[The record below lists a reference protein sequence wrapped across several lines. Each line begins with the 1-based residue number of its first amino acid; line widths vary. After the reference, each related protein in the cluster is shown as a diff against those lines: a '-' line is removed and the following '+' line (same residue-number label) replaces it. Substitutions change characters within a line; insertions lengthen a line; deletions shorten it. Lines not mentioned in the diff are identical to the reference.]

1 MQSNID
7 KYKTDLTKLEDN
19 GELLMLAMWLE
30 CRPEEFEAEYK
41 KKLKNKY
48 SEFLKTIP
56 KFSRDYQNW
65 YSESHAVI
73 KQLIPDRLQDFIR
86 LYEKPKGRKEIVYG
100 NYVIEDYLQGLQV
113 TSGGRVKVDK
123 SAAVNQ
129 FKQQRAILKS
139 ANLRFDSSLFDIVQL
154 VQADLLD
161 SELDAARILQKNKF
175 YRAAGA
181 IAGVVIEKHLAQ
193 VCVNHKLVVTKKNPT
208 ISDFNDLLK
217 NSVAVEVAQ
226 WRFIQHLGDLRNLC
240 DHNKSKEPTNDDIE
254 DLITGTEKITKT
266 IF

>member
-7 KYKTDLTKLEDN
+7 KYKSDLKKLESN
-19 GELLMLAMWLE
+19 GQLLWLAMQLE
-30 CRPEEFEAEYK
+30 CHAEEFENEYK
-41 KKLKNKY
+41 KRLKNKY
-48 SEFLKTIP
+48 PSFLKTIP
-56 KFSRDYQNW
+56 TFATDYQNW

-86 LYEKPKGRKEIVYG
+86 LYEKPKGRKEVVYG
-100 NYVIEDYLQGLQV
+100 NYVIEDYLQGLTV
-113 TSGGRVKVDK
+113 TYGGRVKLDR
-123 SAAVNQ
+123 SAAMPQ
-129 FKQQRAILKS
+129 FKQQFAILKS
-139 ANLRFDSSLFDIVQL
+139 ANQKFDSSLFDIVQL

-161 SELDAARILQKNKF
+161 SELDAARVLQKNKF

-193 VCVNHKLVVTKKNPT
+193 VCTNHKLVITKKNPT

-217 NSVAVEVAQ
+217 NSTTVEVAQ
-226 WRFIQHLGDLRNLC
+226 WRFIQHLADLRNLC